1 MPAIDLAR
9 LRKQAARLADF
20 FFLPDEFLK
29 HLHEMLDFYVNRTL
43 RTRQAVAPA
52 SVLRTYRT
60 PTVILRQIENE
71 ISQIAAQNPQEALDL
86 ADRLWDEGYLETRLL
101 AAFLLGRIPPQEERL
116 LARLTAWTQQVRD
129 PSVRAALLTNS
140 LARMRKETPDQL
152 LVLVSEWLQP
162 ERTRLWSNGIQ
173 TLIPLIAEP
182 DFHNLPPVF
191 EIVRPILETAPSVL
205 QNDLAELIL
214 ALHEASPTETA
225 FFLRQVLTESQNPM
239 TAVTMRRISARF
251 PAELLASVR
260 DLIRAVPRSTR
271 KGG

>member
-1 MPAIDLAR
+1 
-9 LRKQAARLADF
+9 
-20 FFLPDEFLK
+20 
-29 HLHEMLDFYVNRTL
+29 MLDFYVNRTL

-86 ADRLWDEGYLETRLL
+86 ADRLWDEGYLET
-101 AAFLLGRIPPQEERL
+101 RL